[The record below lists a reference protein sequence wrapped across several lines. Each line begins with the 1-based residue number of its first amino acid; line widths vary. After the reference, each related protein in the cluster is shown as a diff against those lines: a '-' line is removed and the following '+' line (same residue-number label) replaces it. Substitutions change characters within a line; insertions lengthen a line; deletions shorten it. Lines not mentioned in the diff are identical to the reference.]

1 MTTAHD
7 ATKNLRAAIEHA
19 GYYPALVIDAITA
32 TLGTEPAT
40 AFLVCHAAI
49 FDPGLELRRHITV
62 LALTPSRLIY
72 SHTDEHPADNTEGA
86 PPSAETA
93 TEAVPLSRLS
103 SVSVTRVVP
112 DPASYAPG
120 KTSPSELILAIGWGT
135 LSHIELGRCGD
146 ETCEADHYLGT
157 ITADDLTLRISQAA
171 DGQDAVHQAL
181 SFTATL
187 NGAIAACSSETAWPS

>member
-7 ATKNLRAAIEHA
+7 ATKNLRAAIELA
-19 GYYPALVIDAITA
+19 GYYPALVIDAVTA
-32 TLGTEPAT
+32 TLGMEPVA
-40 AFLVCHAAI
+40 AFLVCHSAT
-49 FDPGLELRRHITV
+49 FDPDLELRRHITV

-72 SHTDEHPADNTEGA
+72 SHTDEHPADNAEGG
-86 PPSAETA
+86 PPCAETA
-93 TEAVPLSRLS
+93 TETVPLSRLS

-120 KTSPSELILAIGWGT
+120 KTTPSELILAIGWGT
-135 LSHIELGRCGD
+135 LSHIEIGRCGD

-171 DGQDAVHQAL
+171 DGEGAIHEAL
-181 SFTATL
+181 SFTAAL
-187 NGAIAACSSETAWPS
+187 NEAITVRT